1 MKTTCA
7 KKRAPGGIDGRLD
20 LKGLQTLLHRL
31 IVAPEGVEEGLAAG
45 NELLPHGLAGI
56 INGDDRLSPG
66 ERLAI
71 YANAYFYRL
80 LDVFKEEFPAT
91 LSVVG
96 DVSFHNLITSYL
108 NEFPPVEPSILH
120 AGRCLPDYIR
130 AHPFSERW
138 PYLADLAR
146 LERADLEIFHA
157 RTAPALNV
165 ATLRGVLPDDWPKLI
180 LQMHPAARILDL
192 KWRVDTVLR
201 AVEKNE
207 APIEPVP
214 GQTRVLVWRRGSQTH
229 YRALERVEGAALTLT
244 RDGASF
250 ATICEAVAMEADPGE
265 NTEKLIN
272 ALVVRWLDDGVLT
285 YPSPGSAPPGD
296 AAS

>member
-1 MKTTCA
+1 MKTTSA
-7 KKRAPGGIDGRLD
+7 KKRAPGGIDGSLD
-20 LKGLQTLLHRL
+20 LKGLQTLLYRL

-45 NELLPHGLAGI
+45 NELLPHGRAAI
-56 INGDDRLSPG
+56 ISGDDRLSPG

-108 NEFPPVEPSILH
+108 NEVPPAEPSILH
-120 AGRCLPDYIR
+120 AGSRLPDYIR

-146 LERADLEIFHA
+146 LERTNLEIFHA
-157 RTAPALNV
+157 PTAPALNA
-165 ATLRGVLPDDWPKLI
+165 ATMRGVLPEDWPKLI

-192 KWRVDTVLR
+192 KWRVDTLLR

-207 APIEPVP
+207 TSIEPVP
-214 GQTRVLVWRRGSQTH
+214 GQIRVLVWRLGSQTH
-229 YRALERVEGAALTLT
+229 YRELDSVEGAALSLT

-250 ATICEAVAMEADPGE
+250 AAICEAVALEADPGE

-285 YPSPGSAPPGD
+285 YPGPGSASPGD
-296 AAS
+296 ATS